1 MSYIRIGWPRM
12 YAEDEKTEQYVIDT
26 GSEINFVGL
35 GTVHYHDWAEIVM
48 SAIRRTD
55 LDDNVFEEVE
65 QAVVDEF
72 VDEDAAVIR
81 DQDELMDVYRDGAE
95 ELAAKGREFVEKIE
109 EKQQSGDEE

>member
-1 MSYIRIGWPRM
+1 M

-55 LDDNVFEEVE
+55 LDGDVVADVE

-72 VDEDAAVIR
+72 VDDDVVVIR
-81 DQDELMDVYRDGAE
+81 DQDELTEVYLKGAE
-95 ELAAKGREFVEKIE
+95 ELAEKGREFVEE
-109 EKQQSGDEE
+109 QQSGDTQ

>member
-1 MSYIRIGWPRM
+1 M

-26 GSEINFVGL
+26 GSEINFVSL

-55 LDDNVFEEVE
+55 LDSDVVEDVE

-72 VDEDAAVIR
+72 VEEDVAVIR

-95 ELAAKGREFVEKIE
+95 ELAEEGREFVEKIE
-109 EKQQSGDEE
+109 EEQQDGETGG